1 MSVARPIIREAVPTD
16 AAAIGE
22 LVAEYWAFE
31 GIDDYCANDVAKL
44 LSDALAAPGHVRCWL
59 AERNGVLI
67 GYLLTVLVFSL
78 EHRGVMAEVD
88 EFFVVPDARGT
99 GVGAWLLEQAEREL
113 TARGIVRLQLQL
125 GVTNAVGRAFYE
137 RNGYAQRS
145 GYEIWDKPMADV

>member
-1 MSVARPIIREAVPTD
+1 MSVVQPIIREAVPQD
-16 AAAIGE
+16 AALISE
-22 LVAEYWAFE
+22 LVAQYWAFE
-31 GIDDYCANDVAKL
+31 EIDGYCAEDVAKL
-44 LSDALAAPGHVRCWL
+44 LSDALAAPDHVRCWL

-99 GVGAWLLEQAEREL
+99 GVSASLLEQAERAL
-113 TARGIVRLQLQL
+113 AARGIVRLQLQL
-125 GVTNAVGRAFYE
+125 GVTNAVGRAFYK

-145 GYEIWDKPMADV
+145 GYEIWDKPMAVV